1 MPNFERDQYR
11 SGDDLDIATRVM
23 DTVQRQIAAY
33 RDALL
38 MVRDLRQVVLDSRV
52 VGTENI
58 PDGALPI
65 SSAAV
70 LAEIF
75 EENEIP
81 RQLAR
86 AMAAEDFQDA
96 SFLETHE
103 AFWTWGC
110 CCTDC
115 CLTEIVIPD
124 CVLTWMYPTS
134 V

>member
-11 SGDDLDIATRVM
+11 SDDDLDIATRVM

-38 MVRDLRQVVLDSRV
+38 KVRDLRQVVIDSRE
-52 VGTENI
+52 VGPEDI
-58 PDGALPI
+58 PDGARPI

-75 EENEIP
+75 AENEIP
-81 RQLAR
+81 QQLAR

-96 SFLETHE
+96 SFLEDHE
-103 AFWTWGC
+103 AFWTWDC

-124 CVLTWMYPTS
+124 CVLTFMYPTS

>member
-1 MPNFERDQYR
+1 MPNFERDRYR
-11 SGDDLDIATRVM
+11 SDDDLDIATRVM

-38 MVRDLRQVVLDSRV
+38 RVRDLRQVVLDSRV
-52 VGTENI
+52 VGAENI
-58 PDGALPI
+58 PDSARPI
-65 SSAAV
+65 NSAAM

-81 RQLAR
+81 QQLAR

-96 SFLETHE
+96 SFLEAHD
-103 AFWTWGC
+103 AFWTWDC

-124 CVLTWMYPTS
+124 CVLTWMYPTGA
-134 V
+134 